1 MQSALQ
7 AHRYLSIF
15 LTSLSQI
22 CGKRVLSLGVGFVDL
37 VVLLHCVNGDHLLFL
52 GWLVLCKICR
62 YLQDTP

>member
-1 MQSALQ
+1 M
-7 AHRYLSIF
+7 YLSVL

-37 VVLLHCVNGDHLLFL
+37 IVLLHCVNGDHLLLL
-52 GWLVLCKICR
+52 GWLVLCKICK